1 MNHSISIFGDR
12 GLPKGSMEMHRLSTL
27 NLEPLATKQKINTV
41 EHSVCSGRGDME
53 ILERSRKDTKG
64 LF

>member
-1 MNHSISIFGDR
+1 M
-12 GLPKGSMEMHRLSTL
+12 PKGSMEMHRLSTL

-41 EHSVCSGRGDME
+41 EHSVFSGRGDME
-53 ILERSRKDTKG
+53 ILERSRKDAKG